1 MCLTLGLEHC
11 SQNVFSALVALTCL
25 YVVCAEGA
33 AGLGKGSLQPP
44 LALIDGS
51 GKIASTREVISRV
64 RMAGNVSKDGRM
76 RVFGVLNSKGTKC
89 DDILEGILGVES
101 TPMAPETTE
110 NNTEEGK
117 VSR

>member
-1 MCLTLGLEHC
+1 MTLGLDHC

-25 YVVCAEGA
+25 YVVFAQGA

-44 LALIDGS
+44 LTLIDGT
-51 GKIASTREVISRV
+51 GKMASTREVISRV

-76 RVFGVLNSKGTKC
+76 RVFVVLNSKGTRC
-89 DDILEGILGVES
+89 GDILEGIMGVEL

-110 NNTEEGK
+110 NSKEEGQ